1 MKKLLLILICFPLI
15 SLAQQTHVPD
25 DGFEQALILQG
36 YDIVLDDSV
45 LTANINQLTS
55 LSIWG
60 STVYDLT
67 GIEDFTSLRL
77 LYCMGTQLATLN
89 LSNNQYLDSLY
100 CDGNQLLT
108 SLLLPNSLKLLK
120 CNQNS
125 LTTLDVSS
133 CTNLHYLEC
142 SFNSL
147 TTLDV
152 SSNYSLKRLRCDYNQ
167 LSSLILNDTAL
178 TYLTC
183 GGNLLA
189 TLDLSNSHHLKTA
202 EMAYGQLN
210 NINLNGADS
219 LVILT
224 VFNNSLITLDVSSNS
239 QLSSLKCYNNNLTV
253 LDLRNGNNSNLNTV
267 NNPDLTCISVDDT
280 ALANNWIG
288 SSAIDPQ
295 HYFSLDC
302 NVTSINEIT
311 NKNKSLLKIVD
322 VLGREVLPTSN
333 TPLFYI
339 YDDGTVEKKIII
351 E

>member
-1 MKKLLLILICFPLI
+1 
-15 SLAQQTHVPD
+15 
-25 DGFEQALILQG
+25 
-36 YDIVLDDSV
+36 
-45 LTANINQLTS
+45 
-55 LSIWG
+55 
-60 STVYDLT
+60 
-67 GIEDFTSLRL
+67 
-77 LYCMGTQLATLN
+77 
-89 LSNNQYLDSLY
+89 
-100 CDGNQLLT
+100 
-108 SLLLPNSLKLLK
+108 
-120 CNQNS
+120 
-125 LTTLDVSS
+125 
-133 CTNLHYLEC
+133 
-142 SFNSL
+142 
-147 TTLDV
+147 
-152 SSNYSLKRLRCDYNQ
+152 
-167 LSSLILNDTAL
+167 
-178 TYLTC
+178 
-183 GGNLLA
+183 
-189 TLDLSNSHHLKTA
+189 
-202 EMAYGQLN
+202 MAYGQLN

-253 LDLRNGNNSNLNTV
+253 LDLRNGNNSNLNLNLNTV